1 MNGKLAI
8 CVPSRGRPKTFAR
21 FLASVYQHYT
31 PELSDIIVRNGEND
45 DSKDLYKQYFAG
57 LPGVI
62 HFVGPDSGFKTSVDG
77 TAGYCVAQQDIW
89 ERFPD
94 YSAYLCIEDDCVLE
108 SSGFDRWL
116 LDRLDKF
123 PNRVGMIELV
133 DRANQVQ
140 CQCFSAEW
148 CNALGFLCHPDVG
161 EPAFKLSV
169 YLATPG
175 LIARG
180 EGAQF
185 THRPLLGDTG
195 AERSGSPKWTDGT
208 VARFYQQEEY
218 MNNVWIPKNEWLLRN
233 RLEVA
238 AYGKT

>member
-1 MNGKLAI
+1 MTNEKLAI

-21 FLASVYQHYT
+21 FLESFYRHAS
-31 PELSDIIVRNGEND
+31 PGLSEVILRNGEHD
-45 DSKDLYKQYFAG
+45 PLKDEYIPFTEM
-57 LPGVI
+57 PSVI
-62 HFVGPDSGFKTSVDG
+62 RFVGPDSGFKTSVDG

-89 ERFPD
+89 ERFPF

-108 SSGFDRWL
+108 SPGFDRWL

-161 EPAFKLSV
+161 EPSFKLAT

-175 LIARG
+175 LLTRG

-195 AERSGSPKWTDGT
+195 TERSGSPKWTDGT

-218 MNNVWIPKNEWLLRN
+218 MNSVWLPKHEKALRN
-233 RLEVA
+233 KLEAA
-238 AYGKT
+238 AYGNA